1 MIELQQIIALKREL
15 LGRETCSRSPINYS
29 EGMADDQKDRFIQ
42 YLAEQHREDE
52 LTKKAM
58 ELVLEDFMARQKE
71 LDEKMSDRCL
81 KAAEREIC
89 SLREQLGQANE
100 ERYGE
105 KRQRV
110 RKRKDSGGAEKPE
123 ADRNGE
129 KDDFDGTEG
138 SLRTDSVDTGCPQ
151 TRLIRGVPGLNPQ
164 PPNKSVTCPT
174 VLTRTSVPA
183 WRVLPCIIRATNQRC
198 TGVFWK
204 QSSSTCS
211 ASACSSL
218 RNITRWCIT

>member
-1 MIELQQIIALKREL
+1 MKH
-15 LGRETCSRSPINYS
+15 GRFRMVT
-29 EGMADDQKDRFIQ
+29 
-42 YLAEQHREDE
+42 
-52 LTKKAM
+52 M

-71 LDEKMSDRCL
+71 LDEKMSVLMSEHSFLKAELLEKDRRL

-123 ADRNGE
+123 ADRNAMARKTTLTARKAHSG
-129 KDDFDGTEG
+129 
-138 SLRTDSVDTGCPQ
+138 Q
-151 TRLIRGVPGLNPQ
+151 TRLIRGVPSLNPQ
-164 PPNKSVTCPT
+164 LPNRSVTCPT
-174 VLTRTSVPA
+174 GLTRTSVPA

-204 QSSSTCS
+204 QSLSTCS
-211 ASACSSL
+211 ASACFSL
-218 RNITRWCIT
+218 RNATRWCIM